1 MNTLK
6 ITSTFHADTT
16 LITNDFIDHHMV
28 QANGEFVKVY
38 LFLLRHQNDV
48 GFNMTVSNIAD
59 CLNNTENDI
68 LRAFRYWES
77 EGLLAL
83 VKNNT
88 GSIQSIELTP
98 YLKVA
103 PSTPVGSSKQEKIS
117 SVSDSKPTPKRHTP
131 TSRPAKELK
140 SLLFIAEQ
148 YLNKTLTLSD
158 IESITYFYE
167 QLNMSADL
175 IEYLIESCVEAGH
188 KSMHYIQKVAISW
201 SESGI
206 TTKEQA
212 RKQSSIYH
220 KNCYTVLK
228 TFGIQNRGPATTE
241 LAFIKKWTEEWG
253 FSLDIIVEAC
263 NRTIA
268 ATHQPSFEYTDTILT
283 NWHNEQVH
291 HLKDINALD
300 EAHQKKQKTTPVST
314 NSVPKPSTVDHNN
327 FKRRSY
333 DMDAL
338 EKQLLNRK

>member
-38 LFLLRHQNDV
+38 LFLLRHQNDID
-48 GFNMTVSNIAD
+48 FNMTVSNIAD

-83 VKNNT
+83 IKNNT

-98 YLKVA
+98 YPKIA
-103 PSTPVGSSKQEKIS
+103 PSAPASSTKHRKVS
-117 SVSDSKPTPKRHTP
+117 SVPESKSEPKRQP
-131 TSRPAKELK
+131 STSRPTKELK

-228 TFGIQNRGPATTE
+228 AFGIQNRGPATTE

-283 NWHNEQVH
+283 NWHAGKVH

-300 EAHQKKQKTTPVST
+300 EAYQKKQKTTPVST